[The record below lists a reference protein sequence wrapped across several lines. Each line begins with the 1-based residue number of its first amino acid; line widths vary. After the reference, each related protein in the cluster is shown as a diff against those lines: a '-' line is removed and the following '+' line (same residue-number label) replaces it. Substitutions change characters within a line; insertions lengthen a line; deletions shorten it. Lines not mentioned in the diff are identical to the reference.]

1 MDQRLRINQLE
12 SILKLVL
19 LAAKK
24 EGQFS
29 LEGLEGEEKKKRMV
43 KNWTYV
49 LHQVQQSLDNF
60 EQSHCQIG
68 GIIFNYLEEDTD
80 E

>member
-12 SILKLVL
+12 SVLKLVL

-29 LEGLEGEEKKKRMV
+29 LGGLEGEEKKKRMV

-49 LHQVQQSLDNF
+49 LHRVQQSLDNF

-68 GIIFNYLEEDTD
+68 GIIFNYLEEDAD